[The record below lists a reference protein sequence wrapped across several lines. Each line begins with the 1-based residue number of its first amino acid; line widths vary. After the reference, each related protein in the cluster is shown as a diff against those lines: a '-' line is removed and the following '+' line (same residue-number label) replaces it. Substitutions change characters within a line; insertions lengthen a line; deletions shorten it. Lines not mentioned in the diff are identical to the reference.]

1 MKKSRIFFL
10 LSSLFLSSAVFALE
24 VNEKELETVSPEQ
37 IVFENY
43 SGPHSVINTAD
54 EISGIGS
61 SLGKTVAQ
69 NLEQPSKAG
78 SSLKYQIIHAVDS
91 SEKGKLDA
99 DILVI
104 GQDSTVDH
112 IKNIR
117 RIISAYLSQSYG
129 YSKSDADTLAVFA
142 TVYNAVY
149 RGNFDYFETKYKKA
163 VTSNLMPEKAGI
175 ALSYKEWPGKTQI
188 VIPLNDINGGLS
200 TVDTS
205 VISDR
210 QVVKSMQGEDDKGV
224 EARKDMVDIKEREAE
239 NAQEKASSAQKK
251 AVEESNKLKETQE
264 EAKQA
269 KDEAAQAKKEAEQA
283 QKKAEENP
291 QDKEAVKQAEEKQA
305 VAEEKQAVAE
315 EKEEEVK
322 QQAEKTEQAKE
333 EAAQAQSVADTKRT
347 EAQNERKEIA
357 QDQQQ
362 IIKEENENKNAEVVW
377 GLKNVDDLG
386 VLSELVKLN
395 SENGK
400 VIKESPVT
408 VIRSRTIYETE
419 NGFIGIAGT
428 TIGTGAV
435 KLVILDK
442 DNMEIIKESTEE
454 VSENSVLV
462 ESNGEYYCIIKDNES
477 WCTGKFNSDLQLL
490 LKSPVQVKQATPI
503 TITQKGILVT
513 DSFNRPA
520 LLKLN
525 DLSKIYD
532 EKEAMNAK

>member
-1 MKKSRIFFL
+1 MKKNRIFFL

-78 SSLKYQIIHAVDS
+78 SSLKYQIIHAVDP

-104 GQDSTVDH
+104 GQNSTVDH
-112 IKNIR
+112 INNIR

-149 RGNFDYFETKYKKA
+149 RGNFDYFEKKYKKA
-163 VTSNLMPEKAGI
+163 VTSSITPEKAGI

-269 KDEAAQAKKEAEQA
+269 KEEAAQAKKEAEQA

-291 QDKEAVKQAEEKQA
+291 QDKEAVKEAEEKQA

-315 EKEEEVK
+315 QKEEEVK
-322 QQAEKTEQAKE
+322 QQSEKTEQAKE

-377 GLKNVDDLG
+377 GLKNVDELG

-435 KLVILDK
+435 KLVLLDK

-462 ESNGEYYCIIKDNES
+462 ESNGEYYCIIKDNEN

>member
-1 MKKSRIFFL
+1 MKKNRIFFL

-78 SSLKYQIIHAVDS
+78 SSLKYQIIHAVDP

-104 GQDSTVDH
+104 GQNSTVDH
-112 IKNIR
+112 INNIR

-149 RGNFDYFETKYKKA
+149 RGNFDYFEKKYKKA
-163 VTSNLMPEKAGI
+163 VTSSITPEKAGI

-264 EAKQA
+264 EAK
-269 KDEAAQAKKEAEQA
+269 
-283 QKKAEENP
+283 
-291 QDKEAVKQAEEKQA
+291 
-305 VAEEKQAVAE
+305 
-315 EKEEEVK
+315 
-322 QQAEKTEQAKE
+322 QAKE

-435 KLVILDK
+435 KLVLLDK

-462 ESNGEYYCIIKDNES
+462 ESNGEYYCIIKDNEN